1 MGTCSRPGA
10 MSRRK
15 VGTALLI
22 WSLILI
28 SLTPTDGEPALS
40 SSRYNLFSSPRS
52 APRTSA
58 NRATGRNK
66 NLCAYVVHKNVTCS
80 VVDSTESYTK
90 AEYQPCPWDQMNC
103 PPVMVR
109 YTRPTYKVAYKVVT
123 ELEWRCCPGF
133 KGEDCRAGHSTQT
146 AVYPSSSTAPRQRNL
161 RPKDRTDSQEQES
174 SSTEGQGQKVQQLE
188 YEVQRLNQVLEKLQA
203 SVTGMS
209 DTLRHDVQEDASKMF
224 VSLLSNLRLPGS
236 AIGVEAV
243 HVPGSQDREE
253 AFYPFKM
260 GEMMSTITE
269 VKDTLKSKSDML
281 DDLHGMVTGHDGQLK
296 QLMEAAQAPISTSS
310 PFPSGDLYQAYID
323 SKFEALRD
331 EMMMGIDM
339 KFADLKNSCEYK
351 LMSLKEQ
358 CEENVSN
365 CEKVEELL
373 DEKEIALRK
382 EIHDLR
388 TLIQESPSKSSCCAS
403 INTLRQ
409 QVSNMD
415 RRVHR
420 IADANRVLN
429 ARLDNEVKRFTADTL
444 EDLFG
449 ERLEEIDSRI
459 NVTEKNAEEHCF
471 YIEDTLKERI
481 TTEID
486 NVKELMDRK
495 LRLLANNELVP
506 ASNSSLPRA
515 VASEVPQSFQNERT
529 YNDWIKNGMEHLES
543 KLQKIENLCLTGCS
557 LPTNELET
565 IRSDMEI
572 CRNDYEDLLVKTE
585 ANSIL
590 LKSLNSTVH
599 EGLRKA
605 QKNEEDLEVME
616 GKLSSLTN
624 TVEQSVKMRLHALDK
639 RTQALANVNSTLK
652 KNENELLGRIYELQE
667 MVKNLEF
674 RLKQN
679 SSQLA
684 GVKEQMEQL
693 SSKIA
698 NDMTKCKDSTQGIQ
712 REVSG
717 VDNRLVHI
725 ENMCSKLDGISG
737 SLQRIKDGLN
747 RHVSSLW
754 NCVRQMNETV
764 RSNSKDIVV
773 LKNSVHQ
780 FHSQVAKAAASIE
793 DELKVQP
800 LPVERGHA
808 GSPSHVKPPRLPTMT
823 GIHNGV
829 FQEVG
834 YAGPPG
840 SMVPGNNGK
849 PHGTNGKQLKGR
861 LMRTS
866 TSGQPHGTNGESV
879 MYMKGDAGA
888 PGNMP
893 LGNPRITERSAS
905 RRKHVSFSVGLTEKP
920 FPGNVGVIVFNKV
933 LVNDG
938 GHYNT
943 KTGIF
948 TAPFAGQYL
957 ITAVLAPQREE
968 RVEAFL
974 SVSNEGI
981 IHMDTSGY
989 QVEVLEFHKPF
1000 MGQQICGGIGTFN
1013 LILNLKA
1020 GDEVSV
1026 VLIDGKLVDTHDM
1039 YSTFSGTLLYETP
1052 SRS

>member
-1 MGTCSRPGA
+1 FPIPDHSGSLGF
-10 MSRRK
+10 
-15 VGTALLI
+15 LI
-22 WSLILI
+22 EYAAPAVFIYEKLNKILWCFFMV
-28 SLTPTDGEPALS
+28 SFHTKTLYFLS
-40 SSRYNLFSSPRS
+40 PLNS
-52 APRTSA
+52 
-58 NRATGRNK
+58 
-66 NLCAYVVHKNVTCS
+66 
-80 VVDSTESYTK
+80 
-90 AEYQPCPWDQMNC
+90 
-103 PPVMVR
+103 R

-133 KGEDCRAGHSTQT
+133 QLINMDCLSAFKTLLKTSICTFCH
-146 AVYPSSSTAPRQRNL
+146 YPSTVTTHPSPFSGSHSISEHINLQR
-161 RPKDRTDSQEQES
+161 ES

-800 LPVERGHA
+800 LPERHPLIGD
-808 GSPSHVKPPRLPTMT
+808 PRMFFRVL
-823 GIHNGV
+823 
-829 FQEVG
+829 Q
-834 YAGPPG
+834 
-840 SMVPGNNGK
+840 
-849 PHGTNGKQLKGR
+849 R
-861 LMRTS
+861 LFYFS
-866 TSGQPHGTNGESV
+866 
-879 MYMKGDAGA
+879 
-888 PGNMP
+888 
-893 LGNPRITERSAS
+893 ERSAS